1 VQLNSSKPI
10 AGLAAMFT
18 FAYIIFILLAS
29 EPLTR
34 IDRICTP
41 LTVWPEKV
49 VVSGVR
55 VFSPSNVPAFE
66 SSFDTGFKTCRRWTW
81 GILYRDEYERL
92 MAAREAREAQAK
104 GVAPAPGSTTKAKD
118 GQSGEALP

>member
-1 VQLNSSKPI
+1 MQLNSSKPL
-10 AGLAAMFT
+10 AGLAAMFV
-18 FAYIIFILLAS
+18 FAYLIFILLAS
-29 EPLTR
+29 DPLTR
-34 IDRICTP
+34 INRICTP

-66 SSFDTGFKTCRRWTW
+66 SSFDTGFGTCRRWTW

-92 MAAREAREAQAK
+92 MAARETREAREK
-104 GVAPAPGSTTKAKD
+104 GGAPASASTT
-118 GQSGEALP
+118 SGASR